1 MKGIV
6 TRWITQNR
14 LRQWNLKD
22 FNTDNTEIETA
33 PVVSNCCS
41 PKQGKNKLSGL
52 AGELK

>member
-22 FNTDNTEIETA
+22 FNKDNTEIETA
-33 PVVSNCCS
+33 PVLSSSCS
-41 PKQGKNKLSGL
+41 PKPGKNKLSGL